1 MRRVGVF
8 YRECITVFAQLSAR
22 AQPGF
27 PAEEPSNMT
36 GIQCDHE
43 LCITGLHKNLWLET
57 GDAETL
63 VGDLP
68 QFHGGLMKH
77 KRKLLEVM
85 QIRSLHRAFFH
96 FFKPVAKTPLHQFIR
111 TD

>member
-8 YRECITVFAQLSAR
+8 YRECITVFAQLSDR

-43 LCITGLHKNLWLET
+43 LCITGLHKNLWHL
-57 GDAETL
+57 GLALKQRDAVIL
-63 VGDLP
+63 FQLLDL
-68 QFHGGLMKH
+68 
-77 KRKLLEVM
+77 RAESLLE
-85 QIRSLHRAFFH
+85 I
-96 FFKPVAKTPLHQFIR
+96 
-111 TD
+111 